1 MDELRGLAD
10 GSKME
15 FYVLFLN
22 MLQEEF
28 SYVVPSHFSYT
39 PATHCSDY
47 IMKTEDNAYI
57 VHTEDGSGMMD
68 FNHTILVS
76 EEVYHRTSPSPP
88 IILQRVAWF
97 RATPHS
103 PTPRRSPPPVDAML
117 SFSLAYGWHAQLAF
131 TRNSLL
137 TPTTGF
143 HGSTFPP

>member
-57 VHTEDGSGMMD
+57 VHNEDGSGMMD

-76 EEVYHRTSPSPP
+76 EEVYHRTSSSLPHHP
-88 IILQRVAWF
+88 QKVVWF
-97 RATPHS
+97 RATPRS
-103 PTPRRSPPPVDAML
+103 PTLRRSPPPVDAMPP
-117 SFSLAYGWHAQLAF
+117 FSLAYGWNAQLAF
-131 TRNSLL
+131 TMNYLI
-137 TPTTGF
+137 TKTTGF
-143 HGSTFPP
+143 PVSPFPL